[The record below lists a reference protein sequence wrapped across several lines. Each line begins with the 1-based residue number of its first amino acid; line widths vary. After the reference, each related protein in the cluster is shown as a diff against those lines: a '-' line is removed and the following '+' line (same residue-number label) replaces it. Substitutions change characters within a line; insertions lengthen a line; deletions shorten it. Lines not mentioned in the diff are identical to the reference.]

1 MKLVI
6 KEVKE
11 SVMLKTTAADGSY
24 YLNKSATTQKSF
36 WNKQISAV
44 CQFSKKDSAI
54 KKLYTV
60 IQKSPEYAFYNE
72 DDVVDFEDES
82 DVKEAKFAK
91 FFITD
96 EHGKVI
102 EDISDEVKKYLLS
115 DGKFISGV
123 MDDLDDD
130 DY

>member
-1 MKLVI
+1 
-6 KEVKE
+6 
-11 SVMLKTTAADGSY
+11 MLKITTADGSY

-44 CQFSKKDSAI
+44 CQFAKKDSAI

-60 IQKSPEYAFYNE
+60 IQKLPEYAFYNE

-102 EDISDEVKKYLLS
+102 EDISEEVKKYLLS
-115 DGKFISGV
+115 DNKFISGV

-130 DY
+130 NESL